1 MRRANGSLNGNI
13 TIKGANEQPD
23 IAGFIGFEKDFSF
36 SSAVFIAYDILSVMS
51 KQTNFYYKIKMTAN
65 QTEEIVHEFHN
76 HLKKFIFT
84 QLRRHRVPIENTQEA
99 VIVKGYEQ
107 FIVGKLNN
115 LPIFM
120 QYEHG
125 KWVPNSLYLTGYNE
139 FLLQRLT
146 DENHT
151 SMLTDFI
158 CQPAIQNLLLTG
170 ERFVQY
176 YLFAPVSSPD
186 GFANFMCMS
195 LADCISDPDAR
206 AIAQLAYL
214 KSKGNLMLYR
224 LDGMTIHPDKQCH
237 IPSSLPDSSGEA
249 FQLINQNPVERA
261 RLLASAYKRMICIS
275 DESEL
280 LAKLDLFTEPA
291 NENIQKNKIFQF
303 IPKKSGIKSELHIV
317 KSEVDDKRQEDRFL
331 YKMPIFFFTPKKPK
345 EKFSAFTIDIST
357 KGLKIESEK
366 PMNFFAGDLLSIT
379 FPHLEGE
386 NNEQINRQPYIVI
399 GLHY

>member
-1 MRRANGSLNGNI
+1 
-13 TIKGANEQPD
+13 
-23 IAGFIGFEKDFSF
+23 
-36 SSAVFIAYDILSVMS
+36 
-51 KQTNFYYKIKMTAN
+51 
-65 QTEEIVHEFHN
+65 
-76 HLKKFIFT
+76 
-84 QLRRHRVPIENTQEA
+84 
-99 VIVKGYEQ
+99 
-107 FIVGKLNN
+107 
-115 LPIFM
+115 M

-170 ERFVQY
+170 ERFVHY

-237 IPSSLPDSSGEA
+237 IPSSLPDSSGEV
-249 FQLINQNPVERA
+249 FQLINQSPVERA

-303 IPKKSGIKSELHIV
+303 IPKHVGIKSELHIV

-331 YKMPIFFFTPKKPK
+331 YKMPIFIYTTKKPK
-345 EKFSAFTIDIST
+345 EKNSAITVDIST
-357 KGLKIESEK
+357 KGLKIQTEK
-366 PMNFFAGDLLSIT
+366 PLGLFASDLISVE
-379 FPHLEGE
+379 FPHLK
-386 NNEQINRQPYIVI
+386 NESGGHISHQLYTVI
-399 GLHY
+399 SARGNLVHLAIHGDVQHHEARKSLKKFIYQNLNSLTTTGCRDVVYGLPRDRKSVV